1 MQYVVLGAGQEG
13 KVAIDDLVESDVEEI
28 VIGDYEIEKADAT
41 AEKHKD
47 SSTEIKTKKVD
58 ANEKSQLV
66 NLMEGSDLVANTVGP
81 FYEYG
86 TKILKAAIE
95 AGTDFIDICDDS
107 QPTIE
112 ELNLNGEA
120 KNAGIT
126 AIVGLGNNPGTGNL
140 CAKYGANKLDKAEE
154 IDIYW
159 LHPASSEKMSGGKI
173 HHALEIFSGQVPS
186 YQNEELVEV
195 SASSGKEEIE
205 FPEPVGPVEL
215 YHSGHPE
222 PITIP
227 RYIEGVN
234 TVLCKG
240 GITPVWANRDLRK
253 FIDYGLTSTEP
264 IEVDDSSV
272 VPREFTKAFLES
284 FTSSLSKELGVKA
297 SRTVVEGRK
306 NGTEVSYIYDRIG
319 KIWTAGVPLSIG
331 AQMIAEDDIDK
342 EGAFPPEACVDPE
355 KFLKELERREMEI
368 RERIERGKI
377 SI

>member
-1 MQYVVLGAGQEG
+1 MQYVFLGAGEEG
-13 KVAIDDLVESDVEEI
+13 KVAINDLVENDAEEI
-28 VIGDYEIEKADAT
+28 VIGDYDIEKADKI
-41 AEKHKD
+41 AEKHGD
-47 SSTEIKTKKVD
+47 SSTEIKTKKID
-58 ANEKSQLV
+58 ASKPNQLV
-66 NLMEGSDLVANTVGP
+66 NIMRGSDVAANTIGP
-81 FYEYG
+81 FYKYG

-95 AGTDFIDICDDS
+95 AETNFIDICDDS

-112 ELNLNGEA
+112 ELNLNKEA
-120 KNAGIT
+120 ENAGIT
-126 AIVGLGNNPGTGNL
+126 AVVGLGNNPGTGNI
-140 CAKYGANKLDKAEE
+140 CAKYGANKLDKVEE
-154 IDIYW
+154 IGIYW
-159 LHPASSEKMSGGKI
+159 LHPASSEKMSSGKI

-186 YQNEELVEV
+186 YQNGELVEV

-205 FPEPVGPVEL
+205 FPEPVGLVEL

-264 IEVDDSSV
+264 IEVNDSSI

-284 FTSSLSKELGVKA
+284 VASSFSEGLGVKA
-297 SRTVVEGRK
+297 SRTVVKGRK
-306 NGTEVSYIYDRIG
+306 NGSRVTYTYDRIG
-319 KIWTAGVPLSIG
+319 KIWTAGTSLSIG
-331 AQMIAEDDIDK
+331 AQMITKDKIKK
-342 EGAFPPEACVDPE
+342 EGAFPPEGCVDA
-355 KFLKELERREMEI
+355 KRFLKELERRGMKI
-368 RERIERGKI
+368 RERIEREKL